1 MSQLPKNS
9 QLKSDQLKTSTWP
22 AKEHK
27 PASQLQ
33 NIPNQH
39 ILFFPT
45 TLVINQSMISK
56 DNMTMKTGVTA
67 DKYSDLY
74 HWIKLY
80 FKVYQL
86 CIIAY
91 MYNTSDAD

>member
-1 MSQLPKNS
+1 
-9 QLKSDQLKTSTWP
+9 
-22 AKEHK
+22 
-27 PASQLQ
+27 
-33 NIPNQH
+33 
-39 ILFFPT
+39 
-45 TLVINQSMISK
+45 MISK

-91 MYNTSDAD
+91 MYNTSDAEKSENSSHDHYRTSEHNETNAHWRMFFRLFCKL